1 MSTCEQKPK
10 IQKKM
15 IRDIKDGIS
24 NFWKYR
30 KIIWNDRW
38 WDYGFTLKLIRFKLN
53 DNIQNWDKSHY
64 VGCNFTK
71 KRMIVLL
78 KRIDEFEDKIEE
90 LQNLYFI
97 KLISK
102 DEYRKKK
109 NKIIHDCWYSL
120 GRNIQRFW
128 D

>member
-1 MSTCEQKPK
+1 
-10 IQKKM
+10 M
-15 IRDIKDGIS
+15 IRDIKVGIS

-38 WDYGFTLKLIRFKLN
+38 WDYDFTLKMIRFKLN

-64 VGCNFTK
+64 VGFEFTK

-78 KRIDEFEDKIEE
+78 KRLDLFEEEIEE
-90 LQNLYFI
+90 LQYMYFRM
-97 KLISK
+97 LISK
-102 DEYRKKK
+102 DEYLKRK
-109 NKIIHDCWYSL
+109 NIIIHKCWFSL
-120 GRNIQRFW
+120 GRNIRRFW